1 MVETL
6 LKDIE
11 LFDGV
16 TPEEIENI
24 LRIGHIR
31 DYPADVMLFHE
42 GDPGDYFSIIL
53 EGQVDIIKF
62 MGTPE
67 ERLLVIMNP
76 GEFLGEMSL
85 LHPDQKRTAGA
96 RTRTAFRQLEMTK
109 EDFKML
115 LSEQPEVALRVM
127 QEMSQRLRNHE
138 HAIIHDLRQR
148 NQELIQAYKELQE
161 AQEQLIEK
169 EKLEHELALARG
181 IQESSLPTQLP
192 QPEGW
197 HVAACWQPAR
207 TVSGDFYDVLQQPQN
222 MLRFFIADVSGK
234 GVPAA
239 LVMATSRSVLRTLI
253 FQDDSPARIFA
264 SANEVLF
271 EQTPPNMFITCFL
284 GILDLNSGHLRYANA
299 GHNLP
304 YKLGGTDV
312 IELYAKGMP
321 LGMLPGSQYDDHET
335 ILECGERIFLYS
347 DGLVEAHSPE
357 REMFGDPR
365 LKQHLISLPS
375 GSSLIEDLLSTLEN
389 FTGKTAEREDDV
401 TFVVVERLIQP

>member
-1 MVETL
+1 MTETL
-6 LKDIE
+6 LKDMK

-24 LRIGHIR
+24 LRIGHMR
-31 DYPADVMLFHE
+31 EYPADFMLFHE

-67 ERLLVIMNP
+67 ERLLVTMSP

-96 RTRTAFRQLEMTK
+96 RTRTAHQFEMTK

-169 EKLEHELALARG
+169 EKLEHEITLARG

-197 HVAACWQPAR
+197 HVAACGSRRVRSWR
-207 TVSGDFYDVLQQPQN
+207 LYDVLQQPQN

-253 FQDDSPARIFA
+253 FQEDSPARIFA

-271 EQTPPNMFITCFL
+271 EQTPPHMFITCFL
-284 GILDLNSGHLRYANA
+284 GILNLDSGHLRFANA

-304 YKLGGTDV
+304 YKLNGSEAQ
-312 IELYAKGMP
+312 ELYAKGMP
-321 LGMLPGSQYDDHET
+321 LGMLPGSQYET
-335 ILECGERIFLYS
+335 MKPSSLGERVFLYS
-347 DGLVEAHSPE
+347 DGLV
-357 REMFGDPR
+357 
-365 LKQHLISLPS
+365 
-375 GSSLIEDLLSTLEN
+375 
-389 FTGKTAEREDDV
+389 
-401 TFVVVERLIQP
+401 

>member
-1 MVETL
+1 MLKTSIRNMTL
-6 LKDIE
+6 
-11 LFDGV
+11 FNGA

-24 LRIGHIR
+24 LSIGQVR
-31 DYPADVMLFHE
+31 EYTADVMLFHE

-67 ERLLVIMNP
+67 ERLLVVMGP

-115 LSEQPEVALRVM
+115 LNEQPEVALRVM

-161 AQEQLIEK
+161 AQQQIIEK
-169 EKLEHELALARG
+169 EKLEHEISLARS

-197 HVAACWQPAR
+197 RISACWQPAR
-207 TVSGDFYDVLQQPQN
+207 TVSGDFYDVVQQPKD

-239 LVMATSRSVLRTLI
+239 MVMATSRSVLRTLI
-253 FQDDSPARIFA
+253 VQEDSPARILS
-264 SANEVLF
+264 SANDVLF
-271 EQTPPNMFITCFL
+271 EQTPAHMFITCFL
-284 GILDLNSGHLRYANA
+284 GILDLDSGHLRFANA

-304 YKLGGTDV
+304 YKLNSTDV
-312 IELYAKGMP
+312 HELHARGMP
-321 LGMLPGSQYDDHET
+321 LGMLPGSQYDDQE
-335 ILECGERIFLYS
+335 ISLDCGERIFLYS
-347 DGLVEAHSPE
+347 DGLVEAHRPDG
-357 REMFGDPR
+357 EMFGDPR
-365 LKQHLISLPS
+365 LKHILTSLPS
-375 GSSLIEDLLSTLEN
+375 ESPLIENLLAALDK
-389 FTGKTAEREDDV
+389 FTGEIADREDDV
-401 TFVVVERLIQP
+401 TFVVVERLSSS